1 MGSRGSGSGKS
12 SGGGTKN
19 DERQEL
25 LAKIDNLP
33 PFLGDDTQTKNLVTV
48 AATEDIKETKVLYRA
63 KKQDNSLKYK
73 NETMNIKDLETEQI
87 DLYKENLRA
96 IAKTTSGEI
105 AGWSSVKNPTSKA
118 DTGIRAIRHNGHTI
132 IYDGN
137 HRVNIAILQGQKRI
151 KLRVAE
157 V

>member
-12 SGGGTKN
+12 SGGGARINKS
-19 DERQEL
+19 QEL
-25 LAKIDNLP
+25 LEKIDDLP
-33 PFLGDDTQTKNLVTV
+33 AFLGDDTQTKNLVTV
-48 AATEDIKETKVLYRA
+48 AATEDVKETKALYRA
-63 KKQDNSLKYK
+63 KKQNNSLEYK

-105 AGWSSVKNPTSKA
+105 AGWSSVKNPTSKT

-137 HRVNIAILQGQKRI
+137 HRVNIAILRGQKRI